1 MLNNRDP
8 HFVDESSVSV
18 PVTDVPVVYTYRY
31 MWQVKGSD
39 KVNFKILSD
48 TADGLKLFEDSL
60 LKLDNLERA
69 GKEYLHQYDCSLIGL
84 FTTIFGG
91 NKNEKD

>member
-1 MLNNRDP
+1 MEKVQNLSVNE
-8 HFVDESSVSV
+8 VSSSV
-18 PVTDVPVVYTYRY
+18 PVVFTYRY
-31 MWQVKGSD
+31 MWQLKDSD
-39 KVNFKILSD
+39 KVNFKIVSD
-48 TADGLKLFEDSL
+48 TSEGLKLFEDSL